1 MAAVGKTRKS
11 NKHLP
16 RRMYVSH
23 GAYFYV
29 DKANKWNSLGK
40 DYAEALKRYAAL
52 IETASSNS
60 RIDLLIARYENEVLP
75 KRSKETAK
83 GRKQQFKRIRKVFGH
98 MSPRDLKGGDAWD
111 YMQANGGTQQ
121 ARHEVSALSAVLGW
135 AVKWKALEVNPFT
148 NLRLEGFAPRTRY
161 VTDAEFMALRSIAIP
176 MIRHCMDITLITSL
190 RQGDILSLERKHIA
204 HGVLTVTASKTKKS
218 KKSKAKS
225 FPVVDDLKAA
235 IDAALATSPQLRPHI
250 IVNRKG
256 RRYTMN
262 GFQANWQRLMR
273 KAFKLGLIT
282 ERFTFHDIR
291 AKNLSEADTLE
302 EARARAGHADAAI
315 TDRVYRRLPEVTTV
329 ADISHLVRKT

>member
-1 MAAVGKTRKS
+1 MGTVGKTRKK

-16 RRMYVSH
+16 RRMYQQH
-23 GAYFYV
+23 GAYWYV
-29 DKANKWNSLGK
+29 DRGNKWHPLGK
-40 DYAEALKRYAAL
+40 DYAEGLRRYAGL
-52 IETASSNS
+52 VEASASNA
-60 RIDLLIARYENEVLP
+60 RVDLLIGRYEHEILP
-75 KRSKETAK
+75 HRSKETTK

-98 MSPRDLKGGDAWD
+98 MAPRDIQGADAWD
-111 YMQANGGTQQ
+111 YMRVNGGTQQ
-121 ARHEVSALSAVLGW
+121 ARHEISALSAVLGW
-135 AVKWKALEVNPFT
+135 AVKWRALEVNPFT
-148 NLRLEGFAPRTRY
+148 NLRLEGFKPRDRY
-161 VTDAEFMALRSIAIP
+161 VTDAEFMAVRSIALP

-204 HGVLTVTASKTKKS
+204 NGVLTITASKTKKS
-218 KKSKAKS
+218 KKSKAQS
-225 FPVVDDLKAA
+225 FPVAGDLKAA
-235 IDAALATSPQLRPHI
+235 IDEALGTSPQLRPHV

-273 KAFKLGLIT
+273 KALKEGLIQ

-315 TDRVYRRLPEVTTV
+315 TDRVYRRLPEATTV
-329 ADISHLVRKT
+329 ADISRLVRKT